1 MSVSVEYLV
10 FCVGVAA
17 TYVALHLWLR
27 RRRSVGLPA
36 PIAAAVLLL
45 LGAGAW
51 LVDRNEASTI
61 ERLERA
67 IIGLAP
73 TYAAE
78 IERLG
83 HARVGLGTAPD
94 DPTYLEII
102 AAEKRW
108 LAANPVVTDIYT
120 FRPIDDEK
128 VALIVDSETDYDR
141 NGRFEGE
148 RETRTVIGEPL
159 AVGGEHV
166 RAALRGQ
173 GGVDPR
179 PTTDR
184 WGTWIS
190 AHWPLRGADG
200 RVEAVLGVDYA
211 ASAWVAEVRG
221 ARLVG
226 IGAVA
231 IVLLMLLAGS
241 ALYQLQR
248 VELEAR
254 REAAEAARRAR
265 EAAEGANRLKSQF
278 LACMSHEIRTPMNG
292 VMGVTE
298 LLLATRLDSKQK
310 HFGNLILRSATNL
323 LAVIN
328 DILDYSKIEADKLA
342 LESLPF
348 CPRDVVEDVGELLGP
363 RAGAKFLELLVRYPV
378 DSPAVLCGD
387 AARLRQILTNLVGNA
402 IKFTERGEVAVV
414 VSWQDAGGARP
425 TLRCEVRDTG
435 PGLDAATQAN
445 LFQAFVQA
453 DSSITRRYGGTGLG
467 LAICRKL
474 ALLMGGRIG
483 CRSEPGKG
491 STFWFEIPFERAPEG
506 TVLPGGATG
515 FAAEPAALHGLRGLI
530 VDDNDTNREILEHLL
545 AAWGVRFGS
554 AVDAF
559 EALRLL
565 DAAAAAGDPFQFAI
579 LDHQMPGRDGLQL
592 AGDIR
597 EHPALA
603 PLRLLMLSSNAAS
616 EGEHDWREC
625 GVDAYLTKPVRHGVL
640 FRELRQLLAGARAS
654 GDTTS
659 IQLPALGSGS
669 DQPRFAGRVLLA
681 EDNSVNQLIA
691 EEMLASLGF
700 EVEVAGDGRAAL
712 EAVASTT
719 LPFVAILMDCE
730 MPLLDGRS
738 ATRELRR
745 LEREAAAGH
754 DAGAVPRRV
763 PVIALTAHAADS
775 DREACLAAGMDDYLS
790 KPMTRAQLAATLA
803 RWCPHERP
811 AAAAGFAAGAGEGAA
826 AATGAG
832 RALPRPAAG

>member
-10 FCVGVAA
+10 FCFGVAA
-17 TYVALHLWLR
+17 TYVAMHLWLR
-27 RRRSVGLPA
+27 RRRSAGLPRA
-36 PIAAAVLLL
+36 IAATVVLLL
-45 LGAGAW
+45 GVGAW
-51 LVDRNEASTI
+51 LVDRYEASTV

-83 HARVGLGTAPD
+83 HARIGLDTPPD
-94 DPTYLEII
+94 DPAYLEII
-102 AAEKRW
+102 AAERRW
-108 LAANPVVTDIYT
+108 LEANPVVNDIYT

-148 RETRTVIGEPL
+148 RETRTPIGEPL
-159 AVGGEHV
+159 EVGGEHV

-173 GGVDPR
+173 GSVDPE
-179 PTTDR
+179 PSTDR

-190 AHWPLRGADG
+190 AHWPLRDAAG

-211 ASAWVAEVRG
+211 AAAWVAEVRG

-265 EAAEGANRLKSQF
+265 EAAESANRLKSQF

-298 LLLATRLDSKQK
+298 LLLATRLDSRQK

-328 DILDYSKIEADKLA
+328 DILDYSKIEADKLT

-348 CPRDVVEDVGELLGP
+348 SPRDVVEDVGELLGP
-363 RAGAKFLELLVRYPV
+363 RAGAKFLELLVRYPL

-387 AARLRQILTNLVGNA
+387 GARLRQILTNLVGNA

-414 VSWQDAGGARP
+414 VSWRDADGPRP

-435 PGLDAATQAN
+435 PGLDAATQAS
-445 LFQAFVQA
+445 LFQPFVQA

-467 LAICRKL
+467 LAICRRL
-474 ALLMGGRIG
+474 AGLMGGRIG
-483 CRSEPGKG
+483 CESSPGEG

-506 TVLPGGATG
+506 TALPGTAGG
-515 FAAEPAALHGLRGLI
+515 FAGEPVALHGLHGLI

-545 AAWGVRFGS
+545 AAWGVRS
-554 AVDAF
+554 ASAADAL
-559 EALRLL
+559 EALRML
-565 DAAAAAGDPFQFAI
+565 DAAAAAGDPFEFAI

-603 PLRLLMLSSNAAS
+603 SLRLLMLSSNAAS
-616 EGEHDWREC
+616 DGERDWRDC
-625 GVDAYLTKPVRHGVL
+625 GVDAYLTKPVRHAAL
-640 FRELRQLLAGARAS
+640 HRELRQLLAGARAA
-654 GDTTS
+654 GETATM
-659 IQLPALGSGS
+659 QLPAFAAGGES
-669 DQPRFAGRVLLA
+669 PRFTGRVLLA

-700 EVEVAGDGRAAL
+700 EVEVAGDGQSAL
-712 EAVASTT
+712 EAVATT
-719 LPFVAILMDCE
+719 AVPFVAILMDCE
-730 MPLLDGRS
+730 MPVLDGRS

-745 LEREAAAGH
+745 RERAAAAGV
-754 DAGAVPRRV
+754 AGTVPPRV

-775 DREACLAAGMDDYLS
+775 DREDCLAAGMDDYLS

-803 RWCPHERP
+803 RWCPQAAP
-811 AAAAGFAAGAGEGAA
+811 AAAPSAVLPAA
-826 AATGAG
+826 
-832 RALPRPAAG
+832 LPAAG